1 MKPMVLYMADSNVIV
16 GSEDGWG
23 KHPSDLRG
31 NLKGCRT
38 CVPGSMLMAW
48 GRLPRPSSNT
58 EQGTKGGRQYATV
71 CTEQEQEIK
80 TVRGSIPW
88 TGMAE

>member
-31 NLKGCRT
+31 NLKGCGA
-38 CVPGSMLMAW
+38 CVPGSMLMA
-48 GRLPRPSSNT
+48 GESFLAPPKT
-58 EQGTKGGRQYATV
+58 QGERQRRETAHEWCV
-71 CTEQEQEIK
+71 
-80 TVRGSIPW
+80 VDGDS
-88 TGMAE
+88 